1 MAESASDVLSAFAL
15 NNRWIIEN
23 YENLKKQYSDKW
35 VVVYKNAVVD
45 NDSDLKK
52 LIARLKLQY
61 SKVYNQIAVEYVA
74 CDEPDFILPQKE
86 SLADSFF

>member
-1 MAESASDVLSAFAL
+1 MAESASDVLSAFAR

-23 YENLKKQYSDKW
+23 YEKLKKQYNDKW
-35 VVVYKNAVVD
+35 VAVYKNAVVD
-45 NDSDLKK
+45 NDADLKK

-74 CDEPDFILPQKE
+74 SEELDFILPETE
-86 SLADSFF
+86 SFSE